1 MGKRTQTLKF
11 HNKPYIISAYAIGG
25 KKEGEGPLR
34 DWFDECLEDDT
45 YGENTWEKS
54 ESKMLKTAMME
65 SMRRAGKTT
74 EDIGAMLSGD
84 LLNQLMSSSFM
95 ARDLQ
100 IPFLGM
106 YGACS
111 TMTESL
117 MLGAVLTDGGY
128 SDNVMV
134 GASSHYCTAER
145 QFRMPLE
152 HGNQR
157 PPSAQWTATAAGA
170 MLLSRGIRG
179 GIPDES
185 NLDGSG
191 GQKRDLNVT
200 AGIEDRDRTARNE
213 ISEVKTAMAETFG
226 SELRID
232 AAGKVYPQRQ
242 IRIESGTIGKVID
255 AGVKDSNQMGSAMA
269 PAAVD
274 TILTHLG
281 ETGRTLDYYDLV
293 CTGDLGFIG
302 KSIVR
307 DLLEDAGVSRRMI
320 ADVYD
325 DCGAMIFAPEQDVHS
340 GGSGCGCSASIFS
353 GYVYRNMKAGNLK
366 RTLIISTGALL
377 STISPL
383 QGESIPGIAH
393 AISLEA
399 VDETE
404 APAGKSKERK

>member
-1 MGKRTQTLKF
+1 MGTRTQTLKF

-54 ESKMLKTAMME
+54 ESKMLKTAMTE

-128 SDNVMV
+128 SNNVMV

-170 MLLSRGIRG
+170 MLLSRGIG
-179 GIPDES
+179 KNGQQES
-185 NLDGSG
+185 
-191 GQKRDLNVT
+191 GQAKNT
-200 AGIEDRDRTARNE
+200 
-213 ISEVKTAMAETFG
+213 EV
-226 SELRID
+226 RID
-232 AAGKVYPQRQ
+232 AAGKVCPQHQ
-242 IRIESGTIGKVID
+242 IRIESGTIGKVVD

-307 DLLEDAGVSRRMI
+307 DLLGDAGVSRRMI

-366 RTLIISTGALL
+366 RALIISTGALL

-399 VDETE
+399 VDGTE
-404 APAGKSKERK
+404 VPVSNSKERK

>member
-1 MGKRTQTLKF
+1 MPKKKGDGDMRARKQTLKF
-11 HNKPYIISAYAIGG
+11 RNRPYIISAYAIGG
-25 KKEGEGPLR
+25 KKEGEGPLH
-34 DWFDECLEDDT
+34 DWFNECLSDDT

-54 ESKMLKTAMME
+54 ESRMLKTAMTE
-65 SMRRAGKTT
+65 CMRRGGKTT
-74 EDIGAMLSGD
+74 EEIGAVLSGD

-128 SDNVMV
+128 SDNVMI

-145 QFRMPLE
+145 QFRLPLE

-170 MLLSRGIRG
+170 MLLSRGIERN
-179 GIPDES
+179 S
-185 NLDGSG
+185 RDGSG
-191 GQKRDLNVT
+191 GKKR
-200 AGIEDRDRTARNE
+200 GRTKN
-213 ISEVKTAMAETFG
+213 TGM
-226 SELRID
+226 ELRID
-232 AAGKVYPQRQ
+232 DAGNVYAQHQ
-242 IRIESGTIGKVID
+242 IRIECGTIGKVID

-274 TILTHLG
+274 TILTHLE
-281 ETGRTLDYYDLV
+281 ETGRTLDHYDLV

-307 DLLEDAGVSRRMI
+307 DLLEDAGVSRKMI

-325 DCGAMIFAPEQDVHS
+325 DCGAMIYAPEQDIHS
-340 GGSGCGCSASIFS
+340 GGSGCGCSASVFA
-353 GYVYRNMKAGNLK
+353 GYVYRNMKEGKIRRA
-366 RTLIISTGALL
+366 LIVSTGAML
-377 STISPL
+377 STISPF

-393 AISLEA
+393 AISLES
-399 VDETE
+399 VSGIMDRQK
-404 APAGKSKERK
+404 GCRK

>member
-1 MGKRTQTLKF
+1 MPKKKGDGDMRARKQTLKF
-11 HNKPYIISAYAIGG
+11 RNRPYIISAYAIGG
-25 KKEGEGPLR
+25 KKEGEGPLH
-34 DWFDECLEDDT
+34 DWFDECLSDDT

-54 ESKMLKTAMME
+54 ESRMLKTAMTE
-65 SMRRAGKTT
+65 CMRRGGKTT
-74 EDIGAMLSGD
+74 EEIGAVLSGD

-128 SDNVMV
+128 SDNVMI

-145 QFRMPLE
+145 QFRLPLE

-170 MLLSRGIRG
+170 MLLSRGIEWNSR
-179 GIPDES
+179 
-185 NLDGSG
+185 DGSG
-191 GQKRDLNVT
+191 IERDSR
-200 AGIEDRDRTARNE
+200 AGSGGKESGGTKN
-213 ISEVKTAMAETFG
+213 TGT
-226 SELRID
+226 ELRID
-232 AAGKVYPQRQ
+232 GAGNVYAQRQ
-242 IRIESGTIGKVID
+242 IRIECGTIGKVID

-274 TILTHLG
+274 TILTHLE
-281 ETGRTLDYYDLV
+281 ETGRTLDHYDLV

-307 DLLEDAGVSRRMI
+307 DLLEDAGVSRKMI

-325 DCGAMIFAPEQDVHS
+325 DCGAMIYAPEQDIHS
-340 GGSGCGCSASIFS
+340 GGSGCGCSASVFA
-353 GYVYRNMKAGNLK
+353 GYVYRNMKEGKIRRA
-366 RTLIISTGALL
+366 LIVSTGAML
-377 STISPL
+377 STISPF

-393 AISLEA
+393 AISLES
-399 VDETE
+399 VSGIMDRQK
-404 APAGKSKERK
+404 GCRK